1 MMTRRVRTGD
11 QALVRELNRSIVLER
26 LWLDSPLSRADIAQA
41 TGLNKTTI
49 SNLIDELSTDGF
61 VREIGRNASTIG
73 RPSVLLELDPD
84 AGWIIGVELGVG
96 HLKVVLTDLCAG
108 VAWREDSETDK
119 TGELSVVLEQL
130 VHQLNHAAEHAK
142 QVGQRILGVGVAIPG
157 LVDVGQGKLI
167 FEPNMGWQ
175 HVPLVEL
182 LSEQMRLPIF
192 IENDANAAA
201 LAERYYGV
209 ARGVDNFIYIVANIG
224 LGTGVVIDG
233 HLFRGADGYAGEAG
247 HTTVDP
253 GGPPCRCGNRGCW
266 ERMASVRALVERIQ
280 QAIQAGEK
288 SVLLSKT
295 NRELEG
301 INLPMI
307 LEAASVNDS
316 VVLNALQ
323 TTGTY
328 LGIGIANLV
337 NTFNPRLI
345 AFGGSLSL
353 LGEYLLPVAR
363 QVVEE
368 RAMPELREATTIELS
383 LFKADACVMGAA
395 ALVLH
400 DLISRPR
407 LLLESAVPDIIH
419 RHSARSTLIRESQ
432 QP

>member
-1 MMTRRVRTGD
+1 
-11 QALVRELNRSIVLER
+11 
-26 LWLDSPLSRADIAQA
+26 
-41 TGLNKTTI
+41 
-49 SNLIDELSTDGF
+49 
-61 VREIGRNASTIG
+61 
-73 RPSVLLELDPD
+73 
-84 AGWIIGVELGVG
+84 
-96 HLKVVLTDLCAG
+96 
-108 VAWREDSETDK
+108 
-119 TGELSVVLEQL
+119 
-130 VHQLNHAAEHAK
+130 
-142 QVGQRILGVGVAIPG
+142 
-157 LVDVGQGKLI
+157 
-167 FEPNMGWQ
+167 
-175 HVPLVEL
+175 
-182 LSEQMRLPIF
+182 
-192 IENDANAAA
+192 
-201 LAERYYGV
+201 
-209 ARGVDNFIYIVANIG
+209 
-224 LGTGVVIDG
+224 VVIDG